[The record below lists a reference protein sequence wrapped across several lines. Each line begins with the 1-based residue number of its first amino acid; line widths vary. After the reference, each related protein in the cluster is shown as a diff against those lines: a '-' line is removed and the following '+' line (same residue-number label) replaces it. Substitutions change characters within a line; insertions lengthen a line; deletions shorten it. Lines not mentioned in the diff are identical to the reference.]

1 MRLLSKGYCASTTEN
16 VEEPIGEV
24 GGASFISMEYV
35 EGETLQAR
43 IARGAIPVGETVHIA
58 IEIADALSEAHERG
72 IVHRDIKPANIMLTR
87 VGHVKVMDLGL
98 AKSTIGKGPSGPE
111 GTTISALTAT
121 HTVVGSLPYLS
132 PEQAR
137 GEEVD
142 PRSDIFSLG
151 CVLYEMFTGRR
162 PFDGTTPG
170 LLFDQILNHDPVP
183 LWEHD
188 SAIPSSLDTITSKAL
203 EKDRELR
210 YQSFDELRSDLD
222 ALDLEG
228 FDYMGNAR
236 WRTLPK
242 RLQSLTRPRIAAAAA
257 IVLALA
263 AAFVYWNVLAPRSSP
278 LQESEGAR
286 EQQISENL
294 TIAEDESALVGLP
307 TENAEAYD
315 FFLRGRTYEQR
326 SGWKPEDRKNAQ
338 RMYEQALALDPGFAL
353 ARPHSKSLSS
363 VRFKVLRHGRTS
375 LWLAG
380 FGFQAAGAADEQVL
394 SGHRRGL
401 LHNTHICRCLEAYSS
416 RGAFFSELQSGQIQ
430 AACSSSSRRRFFIS
444 MMRQKL

>member
-1 MRLLSKGYCASTTEN
+1 MIRSVTAAPLCPSCVLEEGLAESVDSVLPGTVIEHFEVKGRIGRGGMGEVYLARDTRLDRLVALKFLPLELQTDSKARARFLREAKTAANLNHPFICKIHD
-16 VEEPIGEV
+16 IGEV

-35 EGETLQAR
+35 EGETLEAR
-43 IARGAIPVGETVHIA
+43 IARGAIPVDETVHIA
-58 IEIADALSEAHERG
+58 TEIADALSEAHERG

-98 AKSTIGKGPSGPE
+98 AKSTIGRGPSGPE

-170 LLFDQILNHDPVP
+170 LLFDQILNRDPVP
-183 LWEHD
+183 LWEHNA
-188 SAIPSSLDTITSKAL
+188 AIPEDLHTITSKAL

-210 YQSFDELRSDLD
+210 YQSFGELRSDLG

-228 FDYMGNAR
+228 SDYMGNAR

-263 AAFVYWNVLAPRSSP
+263 AAFVYWNVLAPR
-278 LQESEGAR
+278 QESGEAR
-286 EQQISENL
+286 EQDKSDNS
-294 TIAEDESALVGLP
+294 TIAEEALEVASAP
-307 TENAEAYD
+307 TQNAEAYD
-315 FFLRGRTYEQR
+315 FFRRGRIYEQR
-326 SGWKPEDRKNAQ
+326 AGWKPEERKNA
-338 RMYEQALALDPGFAL
+338 
-353 ARPHSKSLSS
+353 
-363 VRFKVLRHGRTS
+363 
-375 LWLAG
+375 
-380 FGFQAAGAADEQVL
+380 
-394 SGHRRGL
+394 
-401 LHNTHICRCLEAYSS
+401 
-416 RGAFFSELQSGQIQ
+416 
-430 AACSSSSRRRFFIS
+430 
-444 MMRQKL
+444 